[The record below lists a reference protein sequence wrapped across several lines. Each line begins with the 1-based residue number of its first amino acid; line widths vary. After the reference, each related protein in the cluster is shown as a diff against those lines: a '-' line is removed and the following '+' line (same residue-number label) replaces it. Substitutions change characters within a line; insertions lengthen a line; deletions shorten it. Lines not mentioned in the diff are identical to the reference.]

1 MTTRTTTTQGTTQA
15 MDNRVRAACR
25 RALEARIA
33 NETHLKPRVSVLQ
46 DNGYIVDFIT
56 YNAAAGMVARAIKHI
71 ATWPGFRIEATHTS
85 KLSAARQSTY
95 IILREV

>member
-33 NETHLKPRVSVLQ
+33 N
-46 DNGYIVDFIT
+46 VDFIT